1 MSLGSGDIVTDDFV
15 VFVDWSD
22 AVWLCGSGSKVLH
35 LSAHRLCCEALI
47 FVSSSRSDRSRSK
60 SW

>member
-1 MSLGSGDIVTDDFV
+1 MSLGSGDIVTDDSV
-15 VFVDWSD
+15 VLVDWSD

-35 LSAHRLCCEALI
+35 LSACRLRCEALI
-47 FVSSSRSDRSRSK
+47 FILSSCSDCSHSK